1 VRYRP
6 PKGLFNYLSNGLGS
20 VVQGEGGAPAPG
32 MSKGPP
38 AAILVF
44 GARDGSTKQ
53 WTADANN
60 GTVKIFVAHVDRY
73 MYTFTFL
80 FHFLLL

>member
-1 VRYRP
+1 MRYRP
-6 PKGLFNYLSNGLGS
+6 PKGLYNNLSNGPGS
-20 VVQGEGGAPAPG
+20 VGQGEGGAPAPG
-32 MSKGPP
+32 MSKGP

-53 WTADANN
+53 WTADVNN

-73 MYTFTFL
+73 IHTFTFL
-80 FHFLLL
+80 FLFLLL